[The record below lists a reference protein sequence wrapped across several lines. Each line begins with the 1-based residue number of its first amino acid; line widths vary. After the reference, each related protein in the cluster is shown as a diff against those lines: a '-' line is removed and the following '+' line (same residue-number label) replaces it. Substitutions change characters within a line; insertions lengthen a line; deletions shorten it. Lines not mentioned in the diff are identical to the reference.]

1 MRHESIGSQD
11 SDNTSASSE
20 FEHEHGHD
28 DEMDTSLSPA
38 APPQSRYGVLICCVM
53 SCAVMYYAALHIT
66 GQYFAALC
74 NFTL

>member
-28 DEMDTSLSPA
+28 DEMDTSMSPA

-53 SCAVMYYAALHIT
+53 YCAVSYCAALHIT
-66 GQYFAALC
+66 VQYFAALC
-74 NFTL
+74 NFIL